1 MVYRYDSEEERVKE
15 RMESL
20 EVKRQQQEQATRDGI
35 LLEEYRATLRSRRQY
50 YWIDC
55 DSLSHVQPR
64 CDDDTV
70 IIQEHVDAW
79 SAFEHMYT
87 HLEKKTQ
94 EHILVYSDVPW
105 IPKDVSKMRYLS
117 YISNTRHE
125 SDMKKAYASI
135 CLTWHPDTFQ
145 NKFKRFFMVDEWKR
159 VVSTVNETFQE
170 FRHAWEGMRE

>member
-20 EVKRQQQEQATRDGI
+20 QVRRQQQEQATRDGI

-55 DSLSHVQPR
+55 DLSHVQPR

-70 IIQEHVDAW
+70 LIQEHMDAW

-117 YISNTRHE
+117 YISNTCHE
-125 SDMKKAYASI
+125 SDMKKAYASV
-135 CLTWHPDTFQ
+135 CLTWHPDKFQ
-145 NKFKRFFMVDEWKR
+145 NKFKRFFIVDEWKR